1 MWSIFHCY
9 AKTKTKADVLY
20 QRLSVYIAFI
30 TKQEAHVTFIGYR
43 KIVHVYM
50 YVKQK
55 GMHIVSE
62 K

>member
-1 MWSIFHCY
+1 MWSTFHCY

-50 YVKQK
+50 YIK
-55 GMHIVSE
+55 GY
-62 K
+62 